1 MARINNKWI
10 RGALPALLIHLS
22 IGSVY
27 AWSLFVEPIAN
38 YIGTEQSQVQF
49 AFSLAI
55 FFLGMSAAFGGSI
68 VEKDIHKSSL
78 ISCICFCS
86 GLLLTALAVYI
97 KSLLLIYIGYG
108 CLMGIGL
115 GIGYITPIKSLML
128 WFRQQKGLAT
138 GIAVCAFGFASAIA
152 SPIITWLTANI
163 TLPESFIVLSLI
175 YFLPMIIAHLLIK
188 KPDWYKETTTKT
200 DFKAKNLLKSPHF
213 ILIWFIVFIN
223 ITCGLALIST
233 ASPIMTEQVMTS
245 EIIAIVISI
254 MGIFNGAGRLIFSAI
269 SDKLRNRANIYKI
282 ILLISIAVSIITVI
296 LANTITIPVTLIV
309 ISACYG
315 AGFSCLPSLLSDI
328 FGMDNVSKIHG
339 ITLTAWGIAGLVG
352 NQISGLIYSICN
364 SYLPVFIVITVLY
377 VIALVLSVA
386 LVKKS

>member
-1 MARINNKWI
+1 MARMNNKWI

-38 YIGTEQSQVQF
+38 YIGTEQPQVQF

-68 VEKDIHKSSL
+68 VERDIHKSSL
-78 ISCICFCS
+78 ISFVCFCM
-86 GLLLTALAVYI
+86 GLLITALAIYI

-115 GIGYITPIKSLML
+115 GIGYITPIKTLML
-128 WFRQQKGLAT
+128 WFKEQKGIAT
-138 GIAVCAFGFASAIA
+138 GIAVCAFGFASGVA
-152 SPIITWLTANI
+152 SPIITSLMANMS
-163 TLPESFIVLSLI
+163 LSDCFIALSAI
-175 YFLPMIIAHLLIK
+175 YCLPMYIAHVLIK
-188 KPDWYKETTTKT
+188 KPEWYKENTTKSN
-200 DFKAKNLLKSPHF
+200 FKIKTLFHYPQF

-233 ASPIMTEQVMTS
+233 ASPIMTEQGMTS
-245 EIIAIVISI
+245 EFIAIVISI

-269 SDKLRNRANIYKI
+269 SDRLRNRANIYKA
-282 ILLISIAVSIITVI
+282 ILITSIAVSIITI
-296 LANTITIPVTLIV
+296 MLSNTITIPITLIV

-352 NQISGLIYSICN
+352 NQISGLIYSVCS
-364 SYLPVFIVITVLY
+364 SYLPIFIVITVLY
-377 VIALVLSVA
+377 VIALTLSIV